1 MHQKD
6 KKKREER
13 EANLANF
20 RNEILG
26 GLIERKC
33 VVEYHQPSEKKKKK
47 KEARAGV
54 RFEIQIFSRAGDG
67 NEPFWCV
74 QTITLLP
81 LSIQVDFG
89 VDNLT

>member
-33 VVEYHQPSEKKKKK
+33 VVEYHQPNEKFFLKKKKK
-47 KEARAGV
+47 H
-54 RFEIQIFSRAGDG
+54 
-67 NEPFWCV
+67 V
-74 QTITLLP
+74 QE
-81 LSIQVDFG
+81 
-89 VDNLT
+89 

>member
-33 VVEYHQPSEKKKKK
+33 VVEYHQPNEKFFLKKKKK
-47 KEARAGV
+47 TRAGM

-74 QTITLLP
+74 HTITLLP
-81 LSIQVDFG
+81 LSI
-89 VDNLT
+89 

>member
-26 GLIERKC
+26 GLIDRKC
-33 VVEYHQPSEKKKKK
+33 VVEFHQPKKKK
-47 KEARAGV
+47 KEEARAGM
-54 RFEIQIFSRAGDG
+54 RFEIQIFSRAGNG
-67 NEPFWCV
+67 NEPFWRV
-74 QTITLLP
+74 HTITLLP
-81 LSIQVDFG
+81 LSI
-89 VDNLT
+89 

>member
-33 VVEYHQPSEKKKKK
+33 VVEYHQPNENFFLKKKKK
-47 KEARAGV
+47 ARAGM
-54 RFEIQIFSRAGDG
+54 RYEIQIFSRAGDG

-74 QTITLLP
+74 RTITLLP
-81 LSIQVDFG
+81 LSI
-89 VDNLT
+89 